1 MKWNFF
7 DPLILYNFRSV
18 QKQLAFMLGRQQ
30 VYLELSDEVEEYD
43 ELTEIMSN
51 THLNNNFLAL
61 AREVNIV
68 YYCLVA
74 TMWDN
79 TFKWLFIRKCILGS

>member
-1 MKWNFF
+1 MQLSEIINF
-7 DPLILYNFRSV
+7 YMHRSI

-30 VYLELSDEVEEYD
+30 VYLELSDDIEEFD

-61 AREVNIV
+61 AREVIRYKSHV
-68 YYCLVA
+68 YINK
-74 TMWDN
+74 N
-79 TFKWLFIRKCILGS
+79 TCIIKIS

>member
-1 MKWNFF
+1 MRLSEIIYFNMH
-7 DPLILYNFRSV
+7 RSI

-30 VYLELSDEVEEYD
+30 VYLELSDDIEEFD

-61 AREVNIV
+61 AREVIRYKSHFTLIKIHV
-68 YYCLVA
+68 Y
-74 TMWDN
+74 M
-79 TFKWLFIRKCILGS
+79 